1 MKIEA
6 LNTYHLEPWE
16 RKQYTNEKKKLLS
29 FYIIPKYM

>member
-16 RKQYTNEKKKLLS
+16 RKQYTKEKKKATFFL
-29 FYIIPKYM
+29 YNT